1 MEGAV
6 YDKATNT
13 ITLTNYNHPEMTLAT
28 NEMGDDLKLHLVGD
42 NHIAELVVWGFGWGG
57 NLEIT
62 GDGSLTINEN
72 KTSQRGDPLYGRGNT
87 GLLKVGSNAS
97 VTAYKSASKH
107 LFCTFYRQH
116 LNLPFTGNLETELAL
131 TADSGIEGE
140 TTERK
145 CHI

>member
-57 NLEIT
+57 NLRRSALWPREHRVCSRSAQT
-62 GDGSLTINEN
+62 
-72 KTSQRGDPLYGRGNT
+72 
-87 GLLKVGSNAS
+87 LL
-97 VTAYKSASKH
+97 
-107 LFCTFYRQH
+107 
-116 LNLPFTGNLETELAL
+116 
-131 TADSGIEGE
+131 
-140 TTERK
+140 
-145 CHI
+145 